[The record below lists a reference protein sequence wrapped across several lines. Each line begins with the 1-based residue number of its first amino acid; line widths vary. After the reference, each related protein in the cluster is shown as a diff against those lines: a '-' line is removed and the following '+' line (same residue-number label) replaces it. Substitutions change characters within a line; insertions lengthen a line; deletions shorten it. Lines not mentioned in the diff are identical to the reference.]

1 MRLTRICQLGA
12 TLSPGSCLRLD
23 AAASVHVLR
32 VLRHRPGDHL
42 RIFDGQGHEAEGCIT
57 QAGSSCTVLLG
68 QRVQPRPE
76 SPLRLELA
84 QVLPR
89 GERMDFT
96 LQKATELGIS
106 HVHPLLSARCGVR
119 LDDVQRRARRE
130 HGFQGIVIAAC
141 EQCGRAR
148 VPALSP
154 IRTFAQFLTEET
166 GATLL
171 LLDPLASQRLRE
183 VRLPPEGR
191 TIVIAGPEGGLTP
204 QELEQARQAGATGLS
219 LGPRILR
226 TETAALAALAALG
239 AMHGDL

>member
-1 MRLTRICQLGA
+1 MRLIRICQPGA
-12 TLSPGSCLRLD
+12 ALHPGRSLKLD
-23 AAASVHVLR
+23 AAASSHVLR
-32 VLRHRPGDHL
+32 VLRQRPGSRL
-42 RIFDGQGHEAEGCIT
+42 RIFDGMGHEAEGCIT
-57 QAGSSCTVLLG
+57 QAGSSCTVLLE
-68 QRVQPRPE
+68 QAVQPRPE
-76 SPLRLELA
+76 SPLHLELA

-89 GERMDFT
+89 GERMEFT

-106 HVHPLLSARCGVR
+106 HVHPLLSARCGIR
-119 LDDVQRRARRE
+119 LDDAQRRARRE
-130 HGFQGIVIAAC
+130 RSFESIVIAAC

-148 VPALSP
+148 LPAMSP
-154 IRTFAQFLTEET
+154 IRTFAQFLAAEA

-171 LLDPLASQRLRE
+171 LLDPQAGQRLRE
-183 VRLPPEGR
+183 VCLRPDGR

-204 QELEQARQAGATGLS
+204 QELEQARRTGATGIS